1 MHWVFWVSSIIVT
14 LFCVFLHELV
24 IPISENWLN
33 VEIKD
38 EEEKFQDSIQ
48 KDCPDFNDDPGE
60 ELEQEVQQGS
70 SGIMEGLEGMME
82 DLDDMIEDLDDIP
95 DLNEEEFINQDHE
108 TQDTDIKIDATERG
122 GKVIIL

>member
-1 MHWVFWVSSIIVT
+1 M
-14 LFCVFLHELV
+14 HELV
-24 IPISENWLN
+24 IPISEDWLN

-38 EEEKFQDSIQ
+38 EDEEEKFQDLIP

-60 ELEQEVQQGS
+60 ELEQEVQQCS

-108 TQDTDIKIDATERG
+108 TQDTDIKTDATERG